1 MIDVPLTYPQKQFV
15 LSAKPHPAIVAGLG
29 AGKSRAATMRLLLLM
44 LGNPGINTLYTMP
57 TYDLLKLRAIPG
69 FIDDLNMLGLPHSL
83 NKSDYSITIAGLG
96 TVYFRSYDNPNRLI
110 AFEVAHSVADELD
123 VLSKEQA
130 AVVWRKISERT
141 RQPSKVPN
149 SIAAVTT
156 PDQGFSGF
164 VYDRWVVR
172 ADDSTELIKAS
183 TLSNPYL
190 PDGYVDQI
198 RANYDPA
205 LAEMYINGEFVSLTQ
220 NKVYHYFDRERHA
233 SSRSLQPGDRL
244 HIGLDFNVGGCCA
257 VAFVIDDGNPIAVDE
272 FVSHDTRDIIN
283 NLQSRYSGM
292 DVTLYPDA
300 SGKSERTN
308 ASASDIDILQNAGF
322 RVDAPQSNPFIRDRI
337 NAVNSLLAHGRIG
350 VNIERCKNFVQAM
363 ETQGYNDR
371 GDPEKFNSHPAI
383 DDWVD
388 GAGYCLSF
396 LFPVVKPVAQIQV
409 SMWGRR

>member
-1 MIDVPLTYPQKQFV
+1 MIDVPLTEPQRDFV

-130 AVVWRKISERT
+130 SVVWRKISERT

-172 ADDSTELIKAS
+172 ADESTELIKAS

-190 PDGYVDQI
+190 PEGYVDQI

-220 NKVYHYFDRERHA
+220 NKVYHYFDRSRHA
-233 SSRSLQPGDRL
+233 SSRTPQPGDRL

-257 VAFVIDDGNPIAVDE
+257 VAFVIEDGNPIAVDE

-308 ASASDIDILQNAGF
+308 ASASDIDILQNAGY
-322 RVDAPQSNPFIRDRI
+322 RVDAPPSNPFIRDRV

-350 VNIERCKNFVQAM
+350 VNIDRCKNFVQAM

-371 GDPEKFNSHPAI
+371 GDPEKFNTHPAI

>member
-1 MIDVPLTYPQKQFV
+1 MIDVPLTEPQRDFV

-69 FIDDLNMLGLPHSL
+69 FVDDLNMLGLPHSL

-220 NKVYHYFDRERHA
+220 NKVYHYFDRETHGTDRTM
-233 SSRSLQPGDRL
+233 QPGDSL
-244 HIGLDFNVGGCCA
+244 HIGVDFNVGGCCA
-257 VAFVIDDGNPIAVDE
+257 VVFVIDDDKPAAVDE

-283 NLQSRYSGM
+283 NLQSRYPGY
-292 DVTLYPDA
+292 DVTIYPDS
-300 SGKSERTN
+300 SGRSERTN
-308 ASASDIDILQNAGF
+308 ASASDIDILLSAGY
-322 RVDAPQSNPFIRDRI
+322 RVDAPPSNPFIRDRV
-337 NAVNSLLAHGRIG
+337 NAMNSMLAHGRMS
-350 VNIERCKNFVQAM
+350 VNVDKCPRFSTAM
-363 ETQGYNDR
+363 ETQGYNER
-371 GDPEKFNSHPAI
+371 GEPEKFNSHPAI

-388 GAGYCLSF
+388 APGYCISY
-396 LFPVVKPVAQIQV
+396 LFPVVRPVLHIPM
-409 SMWGRR
+409 SFI

>member
-1 MIDVPLTYPQKQFV
+1 MIEIPLTEPQEDFV
-15 LSAKPHPAIVAGLG
+15 FSKKPHPAIVAGLG

-44 LGNPGINTLYTMP
+44 LDAPGINTLYTMP

-69 FIDDLNMLGLPHSL
+69 FVDDLNSLGIAHSL

-130 AVVWRKISERT
+130 SVVWRKISERT

-220 NKVYHYFDRERHA
+220 NKVYHYFDRETHGTGRTI
-233 SSRSLQPGDRL
+233 QPGDSL
-244 HIGLDFNVGGCCA
+244 HIGVDFNVGGCCA
-257 VAFVIDDGNPIAVDE
+257 VVFVIDDDKPAAVDE

-283 NLQSRYSGM
+283 NLQSRYPGY
-292 DVTLYPDA
+292 DVTIYPDS
-300 SGKSERTN
+300 SGRSERTN
-308 ASASDIDILQNAGF
+308 ASASDIDILLSAGY
-322 RVDAPQSNPFIRDRI
+322 RVDAPPSNPFIRDRV
-337 NAVNSLLAHGRIG
+337 NAMNSMLAHGRMS
-350 VNIERCKNFVQAM
+350 VNVDKCPRFATAM
-363 ETQGYNDR
+363 ETQGYNER
-371 GDPEKFNSHPAI
+371 GEPEKFNSHPAI

-388 GAGYCLSF
+388 APGYCISY
-396 LFPVVKPVAQIQV
+396 LFPVVRPVLHIPM
-409 SMWGRR
+409 SFI

>member
-1 MIDVPLTYPQKQFV
+1 MIDVPLTLPQKQFV

-69 FIDDLNMLGLPHSL
+69 FVDDLNMLGLPHSL

-130 AVVWRKISERT
+130 SVVWRKISERT

-172 ADDSTELIKAS
+172 ADESTELIKAS

-190 PDGYVDQI
+190 PEGYVDQI

-205 LAEMYINGEFVSLTQ
+205 LAEMYINGEFVSLTA
-220 NKVYHYFDRERHA
+220 NKVYHYFDRARHA
-233 SSRSLQPGDRL
+233 SSRTTQPGDRL
-244 HIGLDFNVGGCCA
+244 HIGVDFNVGGCCA
-257 VAFVIDDGNPIAVDE
+257 VAFVIEDGNPIAVDE

-308 ASASDIDILQNAGF
+308 ASASDIDILQNAGY
-322 RVDAPQSNPFIRDRI
+322 RVDAPSSNPFIRDRI

-350 VNIERCKNFVQAM
+350 VNIDRCKNFVQAM

-396 LFPVVKPVAQIQV
+396 LFPVVKPVAHIPV
-409 SMWGRR
+409 TFWR

>member
-1 MIDVPLTYPQKQFV
+1 MIDVPLTEPQRDFV

-130 AVVWRKISERT
+130 SVVWRKISERT

-172 ADDSTELIKAS
+172 ADESTELIKAS

-190 PDGYVDQI
+190 PEGYVDQI

-220 NKVYHYFDRERHA
+220 NKVYHYFDRARHA
-233 SSRSLQPGDRL
+233 SGRTPQPGDRL
-244 HIGLDFNVGGCCA
+244 HIGVDFNVGGCCA
-257 VAFVIDDGNPIAVDE
+257 VAFVIENGNPIAVDE

-308 ASASDIDILQNAGF
+308 ASASDIDILQNAGY
-322 RVDAPQSNPFIRDRI
+322 RVDAPPSNPFIRDRI

-350 VNIERCKNFVQAM
+350 VNIDRCKNFVQAM

>member
-1 MIDVPLTYPQKQFV
+1 MIEIPLTEPQEDFV
-15 LSAKPHPAIVAGLG
+15 FSKKPHPAIVAGLG

-44 LGNPGINTLYTMP
+44 LDDPGINTLYTMP

-69 FIDDLNMLGLPHSL
+69 FVDDLNSLGIAHSL

-190 PDGYVDQI
+190 PEGYVDQI

-220 NKVYHYFDRERHA
+220 NKVYHYFDRARHA
-233 SSRSLQPGDRL
+233 SSRTTQPGDRL

-257 VAFVIDDGNPIAVDE
+257 VAFVIENGNPIAVDE

-308 ASASDIDILQNAGF
+308 ASASDIDILQNAGY
-322 RVDAPQSNPFIRDRI
+322 RVDAPPSNPFIRDRI

-350 VNIERCKNFVQAM
+350 VNIDRCKNFVQAM

>member
-1 MIDVPLTYPQKQFV
+1 MIDVPLTVPQRDFV

-69 FIDDLNMLGLPHSL
+69 FVDDLNMLGLPHSL

-183 TLSNPYL
+183 TLSNPFL
-190 PDGYVDQI
+190 PAGYVDQI

-220 NKVYHYFDRERHA
+220 NKVYHYFDRETHGTDRTIH
-233 SSRSLQPGDRL
+233 PGDRL
-244 HIGLDFNVGGCCA
+244 HIGVDFNVGGCCA
-257 VAFVIDDGNPIAVDE
+257 VVFVIDDDKPAAVDE

-283 NLQSRYSGM
+283 NLQSRYPGY
-292 DVTLYPDA
+292 DVTIYPDS
-300 SGKSERTN
+300 SGRSERTN
-308 ASASDIDILQNAGF
+308 ASASDIDILLSAGY
-322 RVDAPQSNPFIRDRI
+322 RVDAPPSNPFIRDRV
-337 NAVNSLLAHGRIG
+337 NAMNSMLAHGRMS
-350 VNIERCKNFVQAM
+350 VNVDKCPRFATAM
-363 ETQGYNDR
+363 ETQGYNER
-371 GDPEKFNSHPAI
+371 GEPEKFNSHPAI

-388 GAGYCLSF
+388 APGYCISY
-396 LFPVVKPVAQIQV
+396 LFPVVRPVLHIPM
-409 SMWGRR
+409 SFI

>member
-1 MIDVPLTYPQKQFV
+1 MIDVPLTVPQRDFV

-69 FIDDLNMLGLPHSL
+69 FVDDLNMLGLPHSL

-220 NKVYHYFDRERHA
+220 NKVYHYFDRDTHGTDRTI
-233 SSRSLQPGDRL
+233 QPGDRL
-244 HIGLDFNVGGCCA
+244 HIGVDFNVGGCCA
-257 VAFVIDDGNPIAVDE
+257 VVFVIDDDKPAAVDE

-283 NLQSRYSGM
+283 NLQSRYPGY
-292 DVTLYPDA
+292 DVTIYPDS
-300 SGKSERTN
+300 SGRSERTN
-308 ASASDIDILQNAGF
+308 ASASDIDILLSAGY
-322 RVDAPQSNPFIRDRI
+322 RVDAPPSNPFIRDRV
-337 NAVNSLLAHGRIG
+337 NAMNSMLAHGRMS
-350 VNIERCKNFVQAM
+350 VNVDKCPRFATAM
-363 ETQGYNDR
+363 ETQGYNER
-371 GDPEKFNSHPAI
+371 GEPEKFNSHPAI

-388 GAGYCLSF
+388 APGYCISY
-396 LFPVVKPVAQIQV
+396 LFPVVRPVLHIPV
-409 SMWGRR
+409 SFI

>member
-1 MIDVPLTYPQKQFV
+1 MIDVPLTLPQKQFV

-69 FIDDLNMLGLPHSL
+69 FVDDLNMLGLPHSL

-130 AVVWRKISERT
+130 SVVWRKISERT

-172 ADDSTELIKAS
+172 ADESTELIKAS

-190 PDGYVDQI
+190 PEGYVDQI

-205 LAEMYINGEFVSLTQ
+205 LAEMYINGEFVSLTA
-220 NKVYHYFDRERHA
+220 NKVYHYFDRARHA
-233 SSRSLQPGDRL
+233 SSRTTQPGDRL
-244 HIGLDFNVGGCCA
+244 HIGVDFNVGGCCA
-257 VAFVIDDGNPIAVDE
+257 VAFVIEDGNPIAVDE

-292 DVTLYPDA
+292 DVTLYLDV

-308 ASASDIDILQNAGF
+308 ASASDIDILQNAGY
-322 RVDAPQSNPFIRDRI
+322 RVDAPSSNPFIRDRI

-350 VNIERCKNFVQAM
+350 VNIDRCKNFVQAM

-396 LFPVVKPVAQIQV
+396 LFPVVKPVAHIPV
-409 SMWGRR
+409 TFWR

>member
-130 AVVWRKISERT
+130 SVVWRKISERT

-205 LAEMYINGEFVSLTQ
+205 LAEMYINGEFVSLTAK
-220 NKVYHYFDRERHA
+220 KVYHYFDRERHA
-233 SSRSLQPGDRL
+233 SSRSPQPGDRL
-244 HIGLDFNVGGCCA
+244 HVGVDFNVGGCCA
-257 VAFVIDDGNPIAVDE
+257 VAFVIENGNPIAVDE

-308 ASASDIDILQNAGF
+308 ASASDIDILQNAGY
-322 RVDAPQSNPFIRDRI
+322 RVDAPPANPFIRDRI
-337 NAVNSLLAHGRIG
+337 NAVNSLLAHGRMS
-350 VNIERCKNFVQAM
+350 VNIDRCKNFVQAM

-409 SMWGRR
+409 SMWWRR

>member
-1 MIDVPLTYPQKQFV
+1 MIDVPLTVPQRDFV

-69 FIDDLNMLGLPHSL
+69 FVDDLNMLGLPHSL

-220 NKVYHYFDRERHA
+220 NKVYHYFDRETHGTDRTI
-233 SSRSLQPGDRL
+233 QPGDRL
-244 HIGLDFNVGGCCA
+244 HIGVDFNVGGCCA
-257 VAFVIDDGNPIAVDE
+257 VVFVIDDDKPAAVDE

-283 NLQSRYSGM
+283 NLQSRYPGY
-292 DVTLYPDA
+292 DVTIYPDS
-300 SGKSERTN
+300 SGRSERTN
-308 ASASDIDILQNAGF
+308 ASASDIDILLSAGY
-322 RVDAPQSNPFIRDRI
+322 RVDAPPSNPFIRDRV
-337 NAVNSLLAHGRIG
+337 NAMNSMLAHGRMS
-350 VNIERCKNFVQAM
+350 VNVDKCPRFATAM
-363 ETQGYNDR
+363 ETQGYNER
-371 GDPEKFNSHPAI
+371 GEPEKFNSHPAI

-388 GAGYCLSF
+388 APGYCISY
-396 LFPVVKPVAQIQV
+396 LFPVVRPVLHIPV
-409 SMWGRR
+409 SFI

>member
-69 FIDDLNMLGLPHSL
+69 FVDDLNMLGLPHSL

-130 AVVWRKISERT
+130 SVVWRKISERT

-190 PDGYVDQI
+190 PEGYVDQI

-205 LAEMYINGEFVSLTQ
+205 LAEMYINGEFVSLTA

-233 SSRSLQPGDRL
+233 SRREPQQGDRL
-244 HIGLDFNVGGCCA
+244 HIGVDFNVGGCCA
-257 VAFVIDDGNPIAVDE
+257 VVFVIEDGNPIAVDE

>member
-1 MIDVPLTYPQKQFV
+1 MIDVPLTEPQRDFV

-130 AVVWRKISERT
+130 SVVWRKISERT

-172 ADDSTELIKAS
+172 ADESTELIKAS

-190 PDGYVDQI
+190 PEGYVDQI

-220 NKVYHYFDRERHA
+220 NKVYHYFDRSRHA
-233 SSRSLQPGDRL
+233 SSRTPQPGDRL

-257 VAFVIDDGNPIAVDE
+257 VAFVIEDGNPIAVDE

-308 ASASDIDILQNAGF
+308 ASASDIDILQNAGY
-322 RVDAPQSNPFIRDRI
+322 RVDAPPSNPFIRDRV

-350 VNIERCKNFVQAM
+350 VNIDRCKNFVQAM

-371 GDPEKFNSHPAI
+371 GDPEKFNAHPAI

>member
-1 MIDVPLTYPQKQFV
+1 MIEIPLTEPQEDFV
-15 LSAKPHPAIVAGLG
+15 FSKKPHPAIVAGLG

-44 LGNPGINTLYTMP
+44 LDDPGVNTLYTMP

-69 FIDDLNMLGLPHSL
+69 FVDDLNSLGIAHSL

-130 AVVWRKISERT
+130 SVVWRKISERT

-172 ADDSTELIKAS
+172 ADESTELIKAS

-205 LAEMYINGEFVSLTQ
+205 LAEMYINGEFVSLTA
-220 NKVYHYFDRERHA
+220 NKVYHYFDRARHA
-233 SSRSLQPGDRL
+233 SGRTPQPGDCL
-244 HIGLDFNVGGCCA
+244 HIGVDFNVGGCCA
-257 VAFVIDDGNPIAVDE
+257 VAFVIENGNPIAVDE

-308 ASASDIDILQNAGF
+308 ASASDIDILQNAGY
-322 RVDAPQSNPFIRDRI
+322 RVDAPPSNPFIRDRI

-350 VNIERCKNFVQAM
+350 VNIDRCKNFVQAM

>member
-1 MIDVPLTYPQKQFV
+1 MIDVPLTAPQRDFV

-57 TYDLLKLRAIPG
+57 TYGLLKLRAIPG
-69 FIDDLNMLGLPHSL
+69 FVDDLNMLGLPHSL

-149 SIAAVTT
+149 SIAAATT

-220 NKVYHYFDRERHA
+220 NKVYHYFDRETHGTDRTI
-233 SSRSLQPGDRL
+233 QPGDRL
-244 HIGLDFNVGGCCA
+244 HIGVDFNVGGCCA
-257 VAFVIDDGNPIAVDE
+257 VVFVIDDDKPAAVDE

-283 NLQSRYSGM
+283 NLQSRYPGY
-292 DVTLYPDA
+292 DVTIYPDS
-300 SGKSERTN
+300 SGRSERTN
-308 ASASDIDILQNAGF
+308 ASASDIDILLSAGY
-322 RVDAPQSNPFIRDRI
+322 RVDAPPSNPFIRDRV
-337 NAVNSLLAHGRIG
+337 NAMNSMLAHGRMS
-350 VNIERCKNFVQAM
+350 VNVNKCPRFATAM
-363 ETQGYNDR
+363 ETQGYNER
-371 GDPEKFNSHPAI
+371 GEPEKFNSHPAI

-388 GAGYCLSF
+388 APGYCISY
-396 LFPVVKPVAQIQV
+396 LFPVVRPVLHIPM
-409 SMWGRR
+409 SFI

>member
-1 MIDVPLTYPQKQFV
+1 MIDVPLTEPQRDFV

-69 FIDDLNMLGLPHSL
+69 FVDDLNMLGLPHSL

-172 ADDSTELIKAS
+172 ADESTELIKAS

-190 PDGYVDQI
+190 PEGYVDQI

-205 LAEMYINGEFVSLTQ
+205 LAEMYINGEFVSLTA
-220 NKVYHYFDRERHA
+220 NKVYHYFDRARHA
-233 SSRSLQPGDRL
+233 SSRNPQPGDRL
-244 HIGLDFNVGGCCA
+244 HIGVDFNVGGCCA
-257 VAFVIDDGNPIAVDE
+257 VAFVIDNGNPIAVDE

-308 ASASDIDILQNAGF
+308 ASASDIDILQNAGY
-322 RVDAPQSNPFIRDRI
+322 RVDAPPSNPFIRDRI

-350 VNIERCKNFVQAM
+350 VNIDRCKNFVQAM

-371 GDPEKFNSHPAI
+371 GDPEKFNAHPAI